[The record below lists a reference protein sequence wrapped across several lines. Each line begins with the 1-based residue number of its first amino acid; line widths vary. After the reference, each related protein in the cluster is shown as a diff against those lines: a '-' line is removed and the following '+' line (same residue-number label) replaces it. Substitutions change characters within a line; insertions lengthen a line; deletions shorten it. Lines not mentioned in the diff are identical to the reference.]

1 MQKLFHT
8 SLLYFVLLW
17 QQIPVPWGVYGT
29 DDFSNDLFI
38 VRGLGLNLL
47 RRPFIHM
54 YINLNWGS
62 RDLGVTKE
70 FSKVCST
77 IISTLS
83 CWDVSLFI
91 RIAKNGNKTTLLLPF
106 HISTS
111 LHLPIENQPAVIFH
125 QVRSSLTAPSLPSP
139 WRATCWAG
147 EDTLSVDVIFGW
159 MFLVHAD
166 WKITNYG
173 TDKKTAMGQFN
184 YCTALS

>member
-17 QQIPVPWGVYGT
+17 RQIPVPRVVYGT

-47 RRPFIHM
+47 RRHFIHM

-77 IISTLS
+77 IHVEM
-83 CWDVSLFI
+83 CPFFI

-111 LHLPIENQPAVIFH
+111 PHLPIENQPAVIFH
-125 QVRSSLTAPSLPSP
+125 QARSSLTTPSLPSP

-147 EDTLSVDVIFGW
+147 EDTLSVNVIFGW
-159 MFLVHAD
+159 MFWSMLIA
-166 WKITNYG
+166 KSLTMAQM
-173 TDKKTAMGQFN
+173 KKTAMGQFN
-184 YCTALS
+184 YSTVLS